1 MGDNVVLCPTCGRP
15 LDLNTYSSLMVL
27 SEDHGL
33 FTMKCNFCN
42 EEFSSVERILCLCA
56 SRLKALRIRLMLEWE
71 KTSI

>member
-15 LDLNTYSSLMVL
+15 LDLNTYSSLMVP

-42 EEFSSVERILCLCA
+42 EEFSSVERIPL
-56 SRLKALRIRLMLEWE
+56 SLREQVESVAHSVNAGMG
-71 KTSI
+71 KN